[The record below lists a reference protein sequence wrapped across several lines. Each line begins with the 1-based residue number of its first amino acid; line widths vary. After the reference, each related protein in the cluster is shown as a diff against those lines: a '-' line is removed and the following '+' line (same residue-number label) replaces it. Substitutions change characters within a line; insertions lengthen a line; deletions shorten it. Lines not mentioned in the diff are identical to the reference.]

1 MSIMRELQCDCP
13 TVRVAPV
20 HERAGHGRAGEV
32 MRRPTGPRAR
42 ALLLAALL
50 IAWSIVLYAMR

>member
-1 MSIMRELQCDCP
+1 LSWSTI
-13 TVRVAPV
+13 APV
-20 HERAGHGRAGEV
+20 SE
-32 MRRPTGPRAR
+32 MRRPSGPRAR